1 MAKTAKHPSK
11 HLVVWGSLD
20 FHVQPRDIIGV
31 KDLSFTGSCET
42 EEKESG
48 GEKYASYKTGKPI
61 EFSMT
66 AKLNAYLTD
75 NVQQKALEMV
85 KLATRGEKHY
95 LYMSRR
101 KLFPSQF
108 TLVSAKIGNI
118 VIAAGGKWVSCE
130 VDLSFKQAS
139 KYDGSEAPATSSS
152 KSSGGGAKKGTVR
165 PASAEKVT
173 VPLTNYQKAQIRQAN
188 QQTQDCKL
196 AAKVE
201 AKRSGKLSGGGL
213 KWTAGNAYR

>member
-11 HLVVWGSLD
+11 HLVMWGSLD
-20 FHVQPRDIIGV
+20 FHVKPRDIIGV
-31 KDLSFTGSCET
+31 KGLSFTGSCET

-48 GEKYASYKTGKPI
+48 GEKYANFKAAKAI

-66 AKLNAYLTD
+66 AMLNAYLT
-75 NVQQKALEMV
+75 NGVQKQALEMV
-85 KLATRGEKHY
+85 KLATKGEKHY
-95 LYMSRR
+95 LYMSKQ
-101 KLFPSQF
+101 KLFPSKF
-108 TLVSAKIGNI
+108 TLVNAKIQNI

-152 KSSGGGAKKGTVR
+152 KKSSGGAKKGTVR
-165 PASAEKVT
+165 PASAGKVT
-173 VPLTNYQKAQIRQAN
+173 VPLTNYQKSQIRQAN